1 MSTLTLYWYISH
13 CPIGMVFYTSEWSR
27 AGLTWLGFE
36 LFYSGF
42 FVLVLSYIPLGKGRN
57 T

>member
-1 MSTLTLYWYISH
+1 MPH